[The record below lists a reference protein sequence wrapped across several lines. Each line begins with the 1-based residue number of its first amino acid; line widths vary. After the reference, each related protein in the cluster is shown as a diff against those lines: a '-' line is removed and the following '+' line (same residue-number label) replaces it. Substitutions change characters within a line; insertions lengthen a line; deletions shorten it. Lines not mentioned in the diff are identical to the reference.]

1 MSQIAV
7 QSSSYRRPYSLV
19 REQASADP
27 GWLLVELLR
36 VLRPSGPDG
45 DVSAATSKAAP
56 LLAELLNI
64 HGRPWPVLQVPDR
77 LAIEVVIRNDSVQ
90 IRVEPTDGFESVLA
104 VRFDYTGRLLTWKSW
119 SNPRSPQSVAGYC

>member
-1 MSQIAV
+1 MSRVANESPTYHRSYRMV
-7 QSSSYRRPYSLV
+7 YDQSSP
-19 REQASADP
+19 DP

>member
-1 MSQIAV
+1 MSRVANESPTYHRSYRMV
-7 QSSSYRRPYSLV
+7 YDQSSP
-19 REQASADP
+19 DP

-36 VLRPSGPDG
+36 VLRPSGSDG

-77 LAIEVVIRNDSVQ
+77 LAIEVVIRNDSVR